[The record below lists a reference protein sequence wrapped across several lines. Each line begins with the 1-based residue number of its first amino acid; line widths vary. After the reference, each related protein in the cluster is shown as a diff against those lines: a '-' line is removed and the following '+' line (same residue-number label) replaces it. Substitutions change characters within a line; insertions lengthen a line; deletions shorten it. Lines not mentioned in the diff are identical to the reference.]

1 MIKKVVLTAIA
12 FALVSGV
19 AMAQEKAATLDQ
31 LLKQV
36 EQGRA
41 TDAKEHAERERRFQ
55 ADKAGQEAMLRDARN
70 KRAAEERRSEQLE
83 GTFEGNEVK
92 IADLQDQ
99 LNKRLGSLKE
109 LFGVLQQVS
118 GDTNA
123 QFQNSI
129 TSAQFRDSDRSEFLM
144 ELGAKMGTSSK
155 LASIDEIE
163 RLWLEL
169 MTEMRESGRVVR
181 FDAPVIVST
190 GDEVQMPVVR
200 AGVFNLITDGKYL
213 QYSSD
218 TGNIAELPR
227 QPQQSRFVASTAKLF
242 NAPEGKVA
250 FALDPT
256 RGQILSLLMEEPTF
270 KERVDQG
277 GTVGYVIIALGILAL
292 FLAIW
297 RLLAL
302 WIMGAKVNSQLKSP
316 EPKDNNPLGR
326 VLKVAAENRNKDR
339 ETLELKLSEAIFKE
353 RPALERALAF
363 LKIIS
368 VVAPLMGL
376 LGTVTGMINT
386 FQAITLFGTGDPK
399 LMAGGISQALV
410 TTVQG
415 LVVAIPV
422 VLLHTIVS
430 GRSRKIMHI
439 LQEQS
444 AGIVAEA
451 EEQGLK

>member
-1 MIKKVVLTAIA
+1 MIKKVFVSAIA
-12 FALVSGV
+12 FALMSG
-19 AMAQEKAATLDQ
+19 AALAQEKTANLDQ

-41 TDAKEHAERERRFQ
+41 AESKEHAERERRFQ
-55 ADKAGQEAMLRDARN
+55 ADKAGQENMLREARN

-83 GTFEGNEVK
+83 GSFEDNETK
-92 IADLQDQ
+92 IKDLQDQ

-129 TSAQFRDSDRSEFLM
+129 TSAQFRDSDRSKFLM

-169 MTEMRESGRVVR
+169 MNEMRESGRVVK

-190 GDEVQMPVVR
+190 GDEVRMPVVR
-200 AGVFNLITDGKYL
+200 AGLFNLVSDGKYL
-213 QYSSD
+213 QYSAD
-218 TGNIAELPR
+218 TGNISELPR
-227 QPQQSRFVASTAKLF
+227 QPQQSRFVASTANLF
-242 NAPEGKVA
+242 NATGGKVA
-250 FALDPT
+250 FAVDPT

-292 FLAIW
+292 FLSVW

-302 WIMGAKVNSQLKSP
+302 WLMGAKVAMQLKSK

-368 VVAPLMGL
+368 VVAPLLGL

-410 TTVQG
+410 TTVEG

-451 EEQGLK
+451 EEQGLS